1 MAVYMMILDPFES
14 EILGQPVWKHNDEQ
28 VRKQAGQML
37 NNWLIILK
45 AILPQKGQN
54 KKIKLFAGRKRQEE

>member
-28 VRKQAGQML
+28 VRK
-37 NNWLIILK
+37 
-45 AILPQKGQN
+45 
-54 KKIKLFAGRKRQEE
+54 